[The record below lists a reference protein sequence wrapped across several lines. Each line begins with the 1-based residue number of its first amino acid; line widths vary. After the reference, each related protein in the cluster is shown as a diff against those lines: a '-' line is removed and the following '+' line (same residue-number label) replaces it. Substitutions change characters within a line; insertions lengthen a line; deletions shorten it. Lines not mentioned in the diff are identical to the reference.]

1 MCEHIH
7 TLLYECKGTHIFDNF
22 FIFQFF
28 WFLFFCQ
35 KKKYFSIIALSWS
48 IDKLTTWDCKHG
60 RTLPTVEF
68 CSVTRNVNIEVWNCL
83 KER

>member
-28 WFLFFCQ
+28 WFFIL
-35 KKKYFSIIALSWS
+35 LSKEKVFLHHS
-48 IDKLTTWDCKHG
+48 FEL
-60 RTLPTVEF
+60 
-68 CSVTRNVNIEVWNCL
+68 VN
-83 KER
+83 R